1 MLHVAINRLM
11 PALDLYHHNVREAL
25 IKDGWDITH
34 DPLHLRWGRKD
45 MYVDLGARQM
55 IVAARDEQRIA
66 VEIKSFINDSEMKD
80 LRDAI
85 GQFVIYRSVL
95 QRTYP
100 EFVLYMA
107 VRDVVYTSLFEEPI
121 GQLLIEDQNLKILVF
136 NVEKEVIVKWKP

>member
-1 MLHVAINRLM
+1 M
-11 PALDLYHHNVREAL
+11 PALDLYHNNVREAL

-45 MYVDLGARQM
+45 MYVDLGAKQM
-55 IVAARDEQRIA
+55 IVAARDEQKIA

-100 EFVLYMA
+100 DFVLYMA
-107 VRDVVYTSLFEEPI
+107 IRDVVYTSLFEEPI
-121 GQLLIEDQNLKILVF
+121 GQLLIEDQNLKIVVF
-136 NVEKEVIVKWKP
+136 NVEKEVIVKWKL

>member
-1 MLHVAINRLM
+1 
-11 PALDLYHHNVREAL
+11 
-25 IKDGWDITH
+25 
-34 DPLHLRWGRKD
+34 

-95 QRTYP
+95 Q
-100 EFVLYMA
+100 
-107 VRDVVYTSLFEEPI
+107 I
-121 GQLLIEDQNLKILVF
+121 GRAHV
-136 NVEKEVIVKWKP
+136 